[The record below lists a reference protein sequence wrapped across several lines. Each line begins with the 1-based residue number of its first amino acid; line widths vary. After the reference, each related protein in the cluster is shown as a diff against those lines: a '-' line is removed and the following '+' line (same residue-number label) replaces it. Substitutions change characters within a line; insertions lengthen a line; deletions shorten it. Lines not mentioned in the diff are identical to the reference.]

1 MIHISDK
8 SCCCGC
14 TACVAVCPKKK
25 YSFALP
31 YIFGRCFYES
41 IPFQY
46 KFAPFVL
53 CLSGQEREIGG
64 DITLGDFWGV
74 ERVLPEFDDDKGV
87 SVVLGFTEKGK
98 QLLEA
103 VLPYE
108 RLSVD
113 YATAIAC
120 NPSMLVSVNRPRCRD
135 FFLHR
140 LLKQGYGFDRALD
153 DALEMRPLKR
163 ARRLLFYWLGY

>member
-1 MIHISDK
+1 MKAFLSNISLRPSCYACPAK
-8 SCCCGC
+8 SG
-14 TACVAVCPKKK
+14 K
-25 YSFALP
+25 
-31 YIFGRCFYES
+31 
-41 IPFQY
+41 
-46 KFAPFVL
+46 
-53 CLSGQEREIGG
+53 SGS

-120 NPSMLVSVNRPRCRD
+120 NPSMLVSVNHPRCRD

-140 LLKQGYGFDRALD
+140 LLKQGCNFDRALD
-153 DALEMRPLKR
+153 DAWDMHPLKR